1 MAKIKIFKK
10 YIAPTGVT
18 LLIFL
23 TAYSLFLPKNQFQ
36 QAKEQLVKNPLV
48 KNPNDFEAH
57 LILAKEFLKNNQFEK
72 AEKELF
78 MAQEQKPNSK
88 LENLWIK
95 KYYSDSKDIK
105 KLIQAW
111 EGTLAEKPDY
121 RDAYLHLAWLHHQTY
136 EDQKAK
142 EYLEKAIE
150 LDPNFE
156 STLKLQ
162 KIIH

>member
-1 MAKIKIFKK
+1 M
-10 YIAPTGVT
+10 T

-23 TAYSLFLPKNQFQ
+23 ITYSLFLPKNQFQ
-36 QAKEQLVKNPLV
+36 QTKERLV
-48 KNPNDFEAH
+48 KNPNEFEAH
-57 LILAKEFLKNNQFEK
+57 LILAKEFLENNQFEK
-72 AEKELF
+72 AEKELL
-78 MAQEQKPNSK
+78 MVQGQKPNSK
-88 LENLWIK
+88 LKNLWIK
-95 KYYSDSKDIK
+95 KHYSDSKDIK

-111 EGTLAEKPDY
+111 ESTRAEKPDY

-156 STLKLQ
+156 PTLKLQ
-162 KIIH
+162 KIIR

>member
-10 YIAPTGVT
+10 YGILAGVA

-23 TAYSLFLPKNQFQ
+23 IVYSLTLPKNQFQ
-36 QAKEQLVKNPLV
+36 QAKEKLV
-48 KNPNDFEAH
+48 KNPNEFEAH
-57 LILAKEFLKNNQFEK
+57 LILAEEFLKNNQFEK
-72 AEKELF
+72 AEKELL

-88 LENLWIK
+88 LKKLWQK
-95 KYYSDSKDIK
+95 KLYSDPKDIK

-111 EGTLAEKPDY
+111 EKIVAEKPDY
-121 RDAYLHLAWLHHQTY
+121 RDAYLSLSWLHYQNY

-142 EYLEKAIE
+142 NYLQKTIE

-156 STLKLQ
+156 PTLKLQ
-162 KIIH
+162 KIIN